1 MGRQPRVV
9 WGTWKRKKYKTR
21 GMSGWAQI
29 KSVSNGDNVKRK
41 LQTNTSQVTFTLNS
55 WTHHLNKKWALK
67 VKILHLGCTTW
78 YLESSREQS
87 RAHLDAAWLDFLA
100 ILVAWT
106 LSLILVFEELRCA
119 SSWEPF
125 AALPWGVWIFIWKI
139 NKKNKKLLTSL
150 ARSFASPW
158 RETWRF
164 WFSSNRSCDVCNCL
178 QGTGSALERYFCEGA
193 LSENVGRH

>member
-1 MGRQPRVV
+1 MTQARSSLERKFTLTKKIIISNKSFIENLHNVYSHLFPASKDWSIEMGRQPQIV

-29 KSVSNGDNVKRK
+29 KSIFNGDNVKRK
-41 LQTNTSQVTFTLNS
+41 LQTYTSQVTFTLNS

-125 AALPWGVWIFIWKI
+125 EALPWGVWIFI
-139 NKKNKKLLTSL
+139 
-150 ARSFASPW
+150 
-158 RETWRF
+158 
-164 WFSSNRSCDVCNCL
+164 
-178 QGTGSALERYFCEGA
+178 
-193 LSENVGRH
+193 